1 VSRER
6 LLILDPHYEWSESAG
21 PWFDF
26 VEYSEDLAIQNHMSA
41 FKAAMEHLERPLDG
55 TVIRIPLR
63 NQARASE
70 SKICPKRETTV
81 SELSEVL
88 ESFAVEFGET
98 GLLFMRNIEKL
109 EIKYS
114 DKSITIE
121 MSDLDSLR
129 R

>member
-6 LLILDPHYEWSESAG
+6 LLILDPHYEWSDSAG

-26 VEYSEDLAIQNHMSA
+26 VESSEDLAIQTHMSA
-41 FKAAMEHLERPLDG
+41 FQAVMEHLRQPLDG
-55 TVIRIPLR
+55 TIIRIPLR
-63 NQARASE
+63 SQAQASE
-70 SKICPKRETTV
+70 SKICNRETTV
-81 SELSEVL
+81 SDLSEVL

-98 GLLFMRNIEKL
+98 GLLFMRNIERL

-114 DKSITIE
+114 DKSIRIE

>member
-1 VSRER
+1 MSRER

-26 VEYSEDLAIQNHMSA
+26 VENSEDLAIQNHMSA
-41 FKAAMEHLERPLDG
+41 FKAVMKHLGRPLDG

-63 NQARASE
+63 NQARASISE
-70 SKICPKRETTV
+70 ISNRETTI

-88 ESFAVEFGET
+88 KKFAAEFGET

-109 EIKYS
+109 GIRAA
-114 DKSITIE
+114 DISIGIQLT
-121 MSDLDSLR
+121 DVDSLR
-129 R
+129 P

>member
-6 LLILDPHYEWSESAG
+6 LLILDPHYEWSKTAG

-26 VEYSEDLAIQNHMSA
+26 VENSDDLAIQNHMSA
-41 FKAAMEHLERPLDG
+41 FKAVMEHLERPLDG

-70 SKICPKRETTV
+70 SEICPKRETTV